1 MTLIRCEN
9 LSFAYDGQRVLQD
22 VNFQIEPGDYLAIL
36 GENGSGK
43 STLLKGI
50 LGLKAPAT
58 GRVTFASGL
67 TPSKLGYL
75 PQKSEIQK
83 DFPATVE
90 EIVLSGAQNRQGLR
104 PFYSKADKAL
114 ARKRMDKLEL
124 SPLAKRSFRELS
136 GGQQQ
141 RVLLARALVAGR
153 DLLILDE
160 PFAGLD
166 PLVSQDL
173 YRQLADAQHEGMAII
188 MVSHDL
194 HASLHHANKV
204 LHLGSRQLFF
214 GSVEDYR
221 QSAIGQSY
229 LGLSR
234 QIPQE
239 GPVGQAEAFDVCEV
253 CAAHE
258 PRERR

>member
-1 MTLIRCEN
+1 MPLISCEN
-9 LSFAYDGQRVLQD
+9 LSFAYDGQLVLEN
-22 VNFQIEPGDYLAIL
+22 VHFQVEKADYLAIL

-50 LGLKAPAT
+50 LGLKAPVT
-58 GRVTFASGL
+58 GRVTFGSGL
-67 TPSKLGYL
+67 APSKLGYL

-90 EIVLSGAQNRQGLR
+90 EIVLSGAQNRQGVR
-104 PFYSKADKAL
+104 PFYSKADKDL
-114 ARKRMDKLEL
+114 ARQRMDKLEL
-124 SPLAKRSFRELS
+124 RPLAKRSFRELS

-166 PLVSQDL
+166 PVVSQDL
-173 YRQLADAQHEGMAII
+173 YRQLADAQREGMAII

-214 GSVEDYR
+214 GSVADYR

-234 QIPQE
+234 QIPHDGSGGE
-239 GPVGQAEAFDVCEV
+239 GTAFDLCDVCE
-253 CAAHE
+253 AYQTGE
-258 PRERR
+258 EN

>member
-1 MTLIRCEN
+1 MSLLSCEN
-9 LSFAYDGQRVLQD
+9 LSFAYDGRQVLEG
-22 VNFQIEPGDYLAIL
+22 VNFDLEAGDYLAIL

-43 STLLKGI
+43 STLLKGL
-50 LGLKAPAT
+50 LGLKTPAS
-58 GRVTFASGL
+58 GRVRFGPGL
-67 TPSKLGYL
+67 SSSQLGYL

-83 DFPATVE
+83 DFPATVA

-104 PFYSKADKAL
+104 PFYSKADKEL
-114 ARKRMDKLEL
+114 ARQRMAKLEL
-124 SPLAKRSFRELS
+124 TDLASRSFWELS

-173 YRQLADAQHEGMAII
+173 YWQLDEAQKEGMAII

-194 HASLHHANKV
+194 HASLNHANKV

-214 GSVEDYR
+214 GGVEDYR
-221 QSAIGQSY
+221 QSAIGRSF
-229 LGLSR
+229 LALSR
-234 QIPQE
+234 NILSDQE
-239 GPVGQAEAFDVCEV
+239 PGPEGDWDYCPV
-253 CAAHE
+253 CAAHQE
-258 PRERR
+258 TGE